1 MLKSMYESSSST
13 MDNAVREVITGAPQ
27 NGTRH
32 RIPDERKKERCLLRH
47 RTDSEDI
54 PVH

>member
-1 MLKSMYESSSST
+1 MLKSMHESSSPMT
-13 MDNAVREVITGAPQ
+13 DNAVREALMGAPR
-27 NGTRH
+27 NGTGH
-32 RIPDERKKERCLLRH
+32 RIPDERKKKRHSLRR